1 MASFGVKAA
10 TLGVSVALKLHAAL
24 VSQTDDVFPTVTT
37 TSPTVGAGIAPVT
50 HINVVESITL
60 TDKQQRLRPRCSAGQ
75 EESQALQVAAQHV
88 SMLLARGTL
97 SANAMMTEHALSAQV
112 GYAQP
117 VMAP

>member
-10 TLGVSVALKLHAAL
+10 TRGVSVALKLHAAL

-60 TDKQQRLRPRCSAGQ
+60 TDKQLAPATEMLSWPQ
-75 EESQALQVAAQHV
+75 EESQAPQVAAQHV
-88 SMLLARGTL
+88 SMLPGTSAGTL
-97 SANAMMTEHALSAQV
+97 SADVQ
-112 GYAQP
+112 
-117 VMAP
+117 